1 MDNDD
6 AVVGYLFSRREALT
20 ILGASGLA
28 WLGRGAGQV
37 PGSQGGPCVV
47 RPALTEGPFFV
58 DERLNR
64 SDIRSDPATG
74 ALSAGA
80 MLTLAVT
87 VSRIGDA
94 ACAPLAGAMVDLWQ
108 CDALGVYS
116 DVEQAV
122 GRKFLRG
129 YQLTGADGKASFTT
143 IYPGWYPGRAVHIHF
158 KVRSPAG
165 VSPGYEFT
173 SQWFFD
179 DSLTDQVLQQPPY
192 VSKQGARQRNE
203 NDGIFRRG
211 GGSQLVLDVART
223 AAGYSSRFDIALRV

>member
-28 WLGRGAGQV
+28 WLGQGSGQS
-37 PGSQGGPCVV
+37 GSSQGPCVV

-80 MLTLAVT
+80 PLTLAVT
-87 VSRIGDA
+87 VSRIGNA

-129 YQLTGADGKASFTT
+129 YQLTGADGKAGFTT

-165 VSPGYEFT
+165 VTPPYEFT

-179 DSLTDQVLQQPPY
+179 DALTDQVLKQAPY
-192 VSKQGARQRNE
+192 ASKQGTRQRNA
-203 NDGIFRRG
+203 NDGIFQRG
-211 GGSQLVLDVART
+211 GGSQLVLDVTRAAEGYRT
-223 AAGYSSRFDIALRV
+223 SFDIALRV